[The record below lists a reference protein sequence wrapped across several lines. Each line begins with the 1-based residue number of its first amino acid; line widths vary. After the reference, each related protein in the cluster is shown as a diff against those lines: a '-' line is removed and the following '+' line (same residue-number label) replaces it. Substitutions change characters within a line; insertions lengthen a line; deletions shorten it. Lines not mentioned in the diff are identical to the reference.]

1 MFRIS
6 DLICGILKSY
16 EEGAISRVKNNTQKK
31 VYKKYE
37 DKE

>member
-16 EEGAISRVKNNTQKK
+16 EEGAISRIKNNTQKK
-31 VYKKYE
+31 VYQKYK